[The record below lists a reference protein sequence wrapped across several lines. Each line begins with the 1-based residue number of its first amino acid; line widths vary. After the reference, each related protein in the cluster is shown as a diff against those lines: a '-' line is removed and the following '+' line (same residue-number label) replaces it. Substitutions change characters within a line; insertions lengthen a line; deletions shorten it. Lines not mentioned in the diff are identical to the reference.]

1 MPRFPLSTHWH
12 EQRPP
17 YDIECSVANLVC
29 SSQIHAM
36 IDPLTGAILPQGDEH
51 FMRQALREAEQA
63 FKADEV
69 PVGAV
74 VVCNDQ
80 IIGRAHN
87 LTERL
92 NDVTAHAEMQAITAA
107 AGNLGGKYLKDCTL
121 YVTVEPCVMCAG
133 ALQWAQVGRI
143 VFGAF
148 DEKAGYRRLGARA
161 LHPRTQVTGGVLE
174 AECADLMKA
183 FFRKKRSL

>member
-1 MPRFPLSTHWH
+1 MRS
-12 EQRPP
+12 
-17 YDIECSVANLVC
+17 LVD
-29 SSQIHAM
+29 SAM
-36 IDPLTGAILPQGDEH
+36 IVPFNDEH
-51 FMRQALREAEQA
+51 YMRLALREAELA

-69 PVGAV
+69 PVGAIIVCADRV
-74 VVCNDQ
+74 V
-80 IIGRAHN
+80 GRGHN

-107 AGNLGGKYLKDCTL
+107 ADHLGGKYLKDCTL
-121 YVTVEPCVMCAG
+121 YVTLEPCVMCAG
-133 ALQWAQVGRI
+133 ALQWSQIGRI

-148 DEKAGYRRLGARA
+148 DEKAGYRRLGGRA
-161 LHPRTQVTGGVLE
+161 LHPKTQVIGGVLE